1 MHDQI
6 EGCFPRNGK
15 LSRPSVSDAGTR
27 GSNQP
32 AVAKMVPPTLLLMNW
47 LVPSAPA
54 NQGRFPS
61 DWVLKDPALFPQ
73 KHVPVS
79 GLSH

>member
-15 LSRPSVSDAGTR
+15 PSRPSVSDAGTR

-32 AVAKMVPPTLLLMNW
+32 SVAKMVPPTLLLMNW

-54 NQGRFPS
+54 NQGR
-61 DWVLKDPALFPQ
+61 
-73 KHVPVS
+73 
-79 GLSH
+79 